1 MKHAFQKSV
10 TLLLTVAAATACK
23 KEPNGGPVWPMP
35 DDEVIVQYVDDSLRD
50 AFNAALSGQ
59 TNCLQFPAPVDPPM
73 VIGGASEVNEQVDD
87 QTWTCQVQPMRFGPQ
102 FNEASIF
109 GPSDVAY
116 VGSILR
122 GGTISS
128 GEWTPMN
135 YQGRAPL
142 TVTSSLNTGSA
153 SASVV
158 MANPGLSAYAD
169 AHNSLISNAIVGGT
183 PSTVMLHTHE
193 VKAREEAQ
201 RQLGFGVGANFG
213 LWGGSIAGSFSWNST
228 QQRSRFLLKLVQAY
242 YTMNL
247 NTPAQPDDWFG
258 PGHLPSH
265 EQMID
270 QNHCPVYIS
279 SITYGRIAYV
289 TIESSS
295 SSQEVRQAIQ
305 ASWNAYMAGGT
316 FDFSNAQMNALEDR
330 QISVFMIGGNASGLQ
345 DIAAGD
351 IGGMIGS
358 GAQFNPSS
366 SPGAPIAMAVRRLS
380 DNAIVNFV
388 TVSDYNVRQCELT
401 GTLVTAQIEGGPWR
415 EYCPVLE
422 PGCDSDFGGNGP
434 YVSGPITIAPS
445 TDGKRV
451 EASVNVL
458 FNETRPDTDPDD
470 TRARVL
476 VTSVLYTAPP
486 GKVVTTISAN
496 TTYHVQYME
505 GPDPSHGSETIAVS
519 SGFIEQMIV
528 NGDTGGNDLPCE
540 NNEESAYF
548 KVKYKPFQVTLV
560 DE

>member
-1 MKHAFQKSV
+1 
-10 TLLLTVAAATACK
+10 
-23 KEPNGGPVWPMP
+23 MP
-35 DDEVIVQYVDDSLRD
+35 DDEIIVQYVNDSLRD
-50 AFNAALSGQ
+50 AFNLALAGQ
-59 TNCLQFPAPVDPPM
+59 VNCLQFPSPVDPPM
-73 VIGGASEVNEQVDD
+73 SIGGPSEVNEQVDD

-122 GGTISS
+122 GGAISS
-128 GEWTPMN
+128 GEWTPLN

-142 TVTSSLNTGSA
+142 TVTSSLNTGMA

-158 MANPGLSAYAD
+158 MENPSLSAYAD

-201 RQLGFGVGANFG
+201 RHLGFGVGANFG
-213 LWGGSIAGSFSWNST
+213 LWGGSIAGSFSWGSA
-228 QQRSRFLLKLVQAY
+228 QQRSRFLLKLVQSY

-265 EQMID
+265 EQMLN

-295 SSQEVRQAIQ
+295 SSQQVRQAIQ
-305 ASWNAYMAGGT
+305 ASWNGFSANGT
-316 FDFSNAQMNALEDR
+316 FSFANAEMNALEDR
-330 QISVFMIGGNASGLQ
+330 QINVFMIGGSTSGLQ
-345 DIAAGD
+345 SIAAGD

-358 GAQFNPSS
+358 GAVFDPSS
-366 SPGAPIAMAVRRLS
+366 SPGAPIAMTVRRLS

-422 PGCDSDFGGNGP
+422 PNCDGDFGGNGP
-434 YVSGPITIAPS
+434 AVTGSITIAPS

-451 EASVNVL
+451 EAVLNVL
-458 FNETRPDTDPDD
+458 FNETRPDTDPQD
-470 TRARVL
+470 TRARVAA
-476 VTSVLYTAPP
+476 TSVLYTAPP
-486 GKVVTTISAN
+486 GKVVSTIAVNS
-496 TTYHVQYME
+496 TCQVEYME
-505 GPDPSHGSETIAVS
+505 GPNPSHDAETVTVS
-519 SGFIEQMIV
+519 SGFIERLVI
-528 NGDTGGNDLPCE
+528 NADTGGNDLPCDNSEE
-540 NNEESAYF
+540 NAYF